1 MLGIEKRVKHLRD
14 TLVEAFRQKSASI
27 MHPYIQTRPE
37 DVPRLELTRAMI
49 LRDVADI
56 LANLSVPEQAK
67 DETA

>member
-49 LRDVADI
+49 LRDVADV